1 MSNSPLVQ
9 YTDLSPHYYSRDG
22 HRITD
27 ITIHHMAGNLSVETC
42 GRVFHNRKASSNYGI
57 DSTGKIAMYVP
68 EALGSW
74 ANANKASNQRSITI
88 ELANDRVGGDWHVS
102 DIAIARC
109 IDLCVDICKRNG
121 IKRLN
126 FTGDKTGN
134 LTMHCY
140 FYATGCPG
148 PYLKT
153 KFQYIAE
160 QVNRRLAQDPAPATD
175 KLVVDGLFGYRS
187 TLALQRWLGTY
198 QDGIISGQTKACK
211 PYIPRLISA
220 TYTGE
225 GSACIKALQRVLRSK
240 GYNPGSIDG
249 YCGRKTVMALQKYL
263 KAAGYDVGTVDG
275 IFGPATAKAL
285 QRYLNTKF

>member
-22 HRITD
+22 HKITD
-27 ITIHHMAGNLSVETC
+27 ITIHHMAGNLTVETC

-57 DSTGKIAMYVP
+57 DSKGKIAMYVP

-74 ANANKASNQRSITI
+74 ANANKPSNQRSITI

-121 IKRLN
+121 IRRLN

-153 KFQYIAE
+153 KFKYIAD
-160 QVNRRLAQDPAPATD
+160 QVNRRLAQDPALVTD
-175 KLVVDGLFGYRS
+175 KLDVDGIFGYRS

-198 QDGIISGQTKACK
+198 QDGVISGQSRFCK
-211 PYIPRLISA
+211 RYLPAWTAVQY
-220 TYTGE
+220 
-225 GSACIKALQRVLRSK
+225 GSGGSVCVKALQSHLKSK

-249 YCGRKTVMALQKYL
+249 LAGKNTIKALQIWLGFK
-263 KAAGYDVGTVDG
+263 GNSVDG

-285 QRYLNTKF
+285 QRYLNTTF